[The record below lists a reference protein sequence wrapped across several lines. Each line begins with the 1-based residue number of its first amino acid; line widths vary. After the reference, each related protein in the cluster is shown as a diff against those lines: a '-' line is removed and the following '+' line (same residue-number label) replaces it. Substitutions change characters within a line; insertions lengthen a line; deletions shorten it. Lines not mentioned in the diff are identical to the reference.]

1 MSFIYCNGVR
11 LYYELHGREDAPALI
26 LNNGILMNAA
36 ASWTLQTC
44 AFAERFR
51 VLQYDCRGQGLSDH
65 PDGPYSMRQHADD
78 LSALVDTLSIER
90 AHVLGISYGG
100 EVAQA
105 FALAHPSRVRSLVL
119 ADTVS
124 EVGPELR
131 LIVEGWKA
139 AARSGDADLFFSV
152 TAPWNF
158 SPEFMAGRAGTL
170 QAARVR
176 YRELDLPSVARLCDA
191 FLDVDFT
198 ARLGE
203 VTAPTCVIVGER
215 DLLKA
220 PRYSQVIHRSIRG
233 SQLHVLRGAGHAVS
247 LEVPSMFN
255 ATVLN
260 FLAGV
265 EADFSRPPVAP
276 SRDLGPRHPH
286 QEPS

>member
-1 MSFIYCNGVR
+1 MSFIHCNGVR

-51 VLQYDCRGQGLSDH
+51 ILQYDCRGQGLSDH
-65 PDGPYSMRQHADD
+65 PDGPYSMLQHADD
-78 LSALVDTLSIER
+78 LAALVDALAIER

-105 FALAHPSRVRSLVL
+105 FALAHPRRVRSLIL

-124 EVGPELR
+124 EVGPELKV
-131 LIVEGWKA
+131 IVEGWKA
-139 AARSGDADLFFSV
+139 AARVGDPDLFFLV
-152 TAPWNF
+152 TVPWNF
-158 SPEFMAGRAGTL
+158 SPEFIAARAGIL

-176 YRELDLPSVARLCDA
+176 YGELDLPSVARLCDA
-191 FLDVDFT
+191 FLGVDFT

-203 VTAPTCVIVGER
+203 IAVPTCVIVGER
-215 DLLKA
+215 DLLKP
-220 PRYSQVIHRSIRG
+220 PRYAEVIHRSIRG
-233 SQLHVLRGAGHAVS
+233 SVRHVLPGAGHATCV
-247 LEVPSMFN
+247 EAPSAFN
-255 ATVLN
+255 AIVLN

-265 EADFSRPPVAP
+265 EADSGRPPRNP
-276 SRDLGPRHPH
+276 N

>member
-1 MSFIYCNGVR
+1 MPFTHCNGVR
-11 LYYELHGREDAPALI
+11 FYYELHGREDAPALI

-36 ASWTLQTC
+36 ASWTLQTS

-78 LSALVDTLSIER
+78 LSALIDALSIEG

-119 ADTVS
+119 ASTVS

-131 LIVEGWKA
+131 LIVDGWWA

-158 SPEFMAGRAGTL
+158 SPEFVAARMEIL
-170 QAARVR
+170 QAARAR
-176 YRELDLPSVARLCDA
+176 YHELDLPAVARLCRA

-198 ARLGE
+198 ARLGTIA
-203 VTAPTCVIVGER
+203 VPTCVIVGER
-215 DLLKA
+215 DLIKP
-220 PRYSQVIHRSIRG
+220 PRYSEIIHRSIRG
-233 SQLHVLRGAGHAVS
+233 SRLHVLRGAGHAVS
-247 LEVPSMFN
+247 LEAPSTFN
-255 ATVLN
+255 AIVLN

-265 EADFSRPPVAP
+265 EADSP
-276 SRDLGPRHPH
+276 
-286 QEPS
+286 